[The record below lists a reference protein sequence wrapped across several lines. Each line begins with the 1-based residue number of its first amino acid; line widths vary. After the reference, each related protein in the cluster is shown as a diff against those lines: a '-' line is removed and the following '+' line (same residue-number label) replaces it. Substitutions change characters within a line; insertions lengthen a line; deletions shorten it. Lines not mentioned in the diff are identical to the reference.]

1 MSLPRRM
8 HATALM
14 AAPLLTALAASAALM
29 LPTAADA
36 FTIDISTGLGATR
49 VVGSGKVVDDR
60 RSVAAFQRL
69 RLDSAITVNAR
80 PGSTHGVSVRA
91 DDNIAPLI
99 LTTVEGDTL
108 IVKLKPNTSIR
119 TDSALQVDVDF
130 TALTQADLRGSGD
143 LNIHGLKADQFE
155 LSLAGSGDVR
165 FDKAEFGRL
174 STRLAGSGDIWM
186 KGRADEV
193 SFNVAGSGDIHA
205 ADLVARRVNVDIA
218 GSGDVR
224 VHASDALAV
233 QIAGSGDVVYNGTP
247 TKLTSRVVGSGD
259 IRAAR

>member
-1 MSLPRRM
+1 MTIQRRL
-8 HATALM
+8 HSVALM
-14 AAPLLTALAASAALM
+14 AAPLLTALAATAALV

-36 FTIDISTGLGATR
+36 FTIDISTGLGGTR
-49 VVGSGKVVDDR
+49 VVGSGKVVEER
-60 RSVAAFQRL
+60 RPAAAFQRL
-69 RLDSAITVNAR
+69 RLDSAITVHAR
-80 PGSTHGVSVRA
+80 PASAPGITVRA

-99 LTTVEGDTL
+99 LTAVEGDTL
-108 IVKLKPNTSIR
+108 VIKVKPNTSIR
-119 TDSALQVDVDF
+119 TDSVLQVQVDF

-143 LNIHGLKADQFE
+143 LNISAIKADQFE

-186 KGRADEV
+186 KGRAEDA
-193 SFNVAGSGDIHA
+193 SFNLAGSGDIHA
-205 ADLVARRVNVDIA
+205 AELVARRVNVDIA

-224 VHASDALAV
+224 VHAGEALAV
-233 QIAGSGDVVYNGTP
+233 QIAGSGDVVYSGAP